1 VAGAGLALAAS
12 RAMGSVIYG
21 VEPMDWTSLFAS
33 TVVLGLAAAV
43 AALLPVWRAMRIDP
57 VVILRAE

>member
-1 VAGAGLALAAS
+1 
-12 RAMGSVIYG
+12 
-21 VEPMDWTSLFAS
+21 MDWTSLFAS